1 MVISPR
7 LLTFAAVQAS
17 ALALAWHLGA
27 GRVQGQ
33 WDAAELQRER
43 AIATHAAQ
51 ETRRQSQA
59 AAEYAAQ
66 AQQIR
71 AAAALALPEVR
82 HELQRPISCPAG
94 GTVPMADLPVPATV
108 LDRLRHAGADP
119 RVE

>member
-1 MVISPR
+1 MPPR
-7 LLTFAAVQAS
+7 LLVLAAVQAA

-43 AIATHAAQ
+43 AIATLGAQ
-51 ETRRQSQA
+51 EARRQNQA

-94 GTVPMADLPVPATV
+94 GILPLADLPVPAAV
-108 LDRLRHAGADP
+108 LDQLRHAGADP
-119 RVE
+119 GAE